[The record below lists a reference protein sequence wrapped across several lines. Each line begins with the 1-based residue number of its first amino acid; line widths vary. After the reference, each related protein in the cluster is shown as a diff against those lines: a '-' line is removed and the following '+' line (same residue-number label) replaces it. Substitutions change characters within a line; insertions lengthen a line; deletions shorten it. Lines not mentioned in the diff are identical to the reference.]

1 MFCYSTTNDAMTR
14 ITAFAKPFDASR
26 CDANKC
32 ARTHLHN
39 YFYLKFLLL
48 NSDDAREKIQANKE
62 LVVCERKLQFWQ
74 RQATFNQRQYEL
86 DVAKYKKQFA
96 M

>member
-1 MFCYSTTNDAMTR
+1 MFCYSTNDAMLRT
-14 ITAFAKPFDASR
+14 TANAKPFDVTR

-32 ARTHLHN
+32 ARTHLQN

-48 NSDDAREKIQANKE
+48 KSDNANEKIQASKE
-62 LVVCERKLQFWQ
+62 LKICERKLAFWQ
-74 RQATFNQRQYEL
+74 RQATFNSKQYEL